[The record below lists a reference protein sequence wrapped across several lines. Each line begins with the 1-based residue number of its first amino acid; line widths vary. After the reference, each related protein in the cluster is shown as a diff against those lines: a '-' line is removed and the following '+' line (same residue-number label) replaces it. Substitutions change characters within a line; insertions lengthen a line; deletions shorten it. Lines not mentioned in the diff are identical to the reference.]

1 MSFRFGMP
9 VVQPD
14 SRGYRE
20 REEEI
25 MAARQRQ
32 QQTRPEI
39 ADDTYQYNNY
49 NYNTT
54 NNLTALSSIMPTR
67 TMTQVPETTGMAQ
80 SAPAPNRR
88 HVVTPDP
95 VSFRYLEQDPCINV
109 VDRRASLVG
118 YELYLVE
125 QWVCSRQSPTIVIAT
140 YTGDPNHAVVVGVLS
155 IPENE
160 NEWSARL
167 KMYFK
172 TMQQYHARPKDSPF
186 GEIMATNLS
195 SFPSA
200 LTVIAVRDGDIRRH
214 RQEFIVNEDLK
225 RLGCSGRS
233 GLTLSEPTRATQEK
247 FQSMYKTSEK
257 IPFSESVVELIKQC
271 QTALFIF
278 GMLESQY
285 IDGLLC
291 DVTETAVSDWWTE
304 VGAEY
309 YNAEPTDG
317 ILGPTTVAALLGML
331 MGARNRL
338 AWYGASVSKDV
349 FDVDN
354 MKKGIG
360 SFQKDLKLER
370 TRRLDHQ
377 TLRRL
382 HSVTIKAAAGEGGWG
397 VQKAIKS
404 TVEGFGGKRGE
415 LVFGM
420 VGGKDKGNIGDI
432 ETLDFDKFIS
442 HIYGE
447 RPKWLWFGKPL
458 RSQAS
463 ALPLGLTDHFGERTQ
478 QTTTTAASATAG
490 PVEGSKEE
498 PATPASTIP
507 SRRTLSAPLDT
518 EEPAAIEPLTTS
530 ATTTGLTDVSDTAL
544 SKKDT
549 RTAVYSAVPPGS
561 AVSINDSP
569 NDRVDREKYRDA
581 NGERERD
588 RDRDRD
594 RDPRKRTVF
603 KSVAG
608 RVNDARSGLGR
619 IRDAVGTGLRG
630 HASRPSRD
638 DAMMPGTGGSG
649 APFSPNSSSA
659 ALSSTG
665 SAMVPG
671 PMSTHPGIAS
681 LAQASLN
688 SPVMV
693 GRAFTWKNKPEEYL
707 SNIQRE
713 REMGEKL
720 FRNAGMPGT
729 THSSQ
734 GPQPD
739 ADAVA
744 AAATAALEAELAAR
758 LPGYST
764 QANGRASH
772 LRKDMI
778 ISTANTSVA
787 GSVADGSDLE
797 GPILEAE
804 RDVGPGVV
812 GLLRRHSIAGGEY
825 GRDAESLLRLGQQ
838 QQEVP
843 QKLPFE
849 VVWPR
854 RLSFSAAEEAVLG
867 WDEIVDFPEADD
879 DDDEDGEDSENNK
892 EGKENEEDGLGGVAG
907 ESYDQAVLLAASS
920 RFVTTLTL
928 ERGLYQDVLALKDVV
943 GPVVVDRVLELESLD
958 VVYEQQLEEV
968 QSVFFQLSGAYERVQ
983 ANSQDLLGLERA
995 QTTEAVREVEMLMA
1009 KVEYE
1014 IGSLASKVQDVEDGV
1029 RQFTQQVEYVE
1040 KRAEELK
1047 SHLETESWLHWAVR
1061 SLTGIGTGPNIV
1073 EGGPRRQQAN

>member
-9 VVQPD
+9 VVQPEA
-14 SRGYRE
+14 RNHRE
-20 REEEI
+20 REDEI
-25 MAARQRQ
+25 AIRQRQ
-32 QQTRPEI
+32 TRPSI
-39 ADDTYQYNNY
+39 LDDNNPSFHGFQPSQ
-49 NYNTT
+49 
-54 NNLTALSSIMPTR
+54 TALSSIMPTR
-67 TMTQVPETTGMAQ
+67 SFPRTPGAMNAV
-80 SAPAPNRR
+80 SANSPPAPNRR

-95 VSFRYLEQDPCINV
+95 VSFRYLEDDPCVSVI
-109 VDRRASLVG
+109 DRRASLVG
-118 YELYLVE
+118 YELYVVE

-155 IPENE
+155 IPDSED
-160 NEWSARL
+160 EWSPRL
-167 KMYFK
+167 KVYFK

-247 FQSMYKTSEK
+247 FQSLYKTSDR
-257 IPFSESVVELIKQC
+257 IPFAESVVELIKQC

-278 GMLESQY
+278 GMLDAKY

-291 DVTETAVSDWWTE
+291 DVTETAIGDWWTE

-432 ETLDFDKFIS
+432 ETLDIDKFVGL
-442 HIYGE
+442 IYGE
-447 RPKWLWFGKPL
+447 RPKWLWAGKPM
-458 RSQAS
+458 RSLAS
-463 ALPLGLTDHFGERTQ
+463 AAVASLPLASAMADHFQDRSAAATDMTSGFFTGKDKDEP
-478 QTTTTAASATAG
+478 TTTSTTT
-490 PVEGSKEE
+490 P
-498 PATPASTIP
+498 PAPNLN
-507 SRRTLSAPLDT
+507 SRRTLSVPMEDDESALA
-518 EEPAAIEPLTTS
+518 EAITATRTTS
-530 ATTTGLTDVSDTAL
+530 NNGAAVATTTGDSVDTAL
-544 SKKDT
+544 QKKDT
-549 RTAVYSAVPPGS
+549 KTPVYAAPPPES
-561 AVSINDSP
+561 AVSINDVP
-569 NDRVDREKYRDA
+569 N
-581 NGERERD
+581 ERD
-588 RDRDRD
+588 RDKYRENERDRERD

-630 HASRPSRD
+630 HVSRPSRD
-638 DAMMPGTGGSG
+638 DTGALPGSAAST
-649 APFSPNSSSA
+649 FSLDPSSA
-659 ALSSTG
+659 GMSSTG
-665 SAMVPG
+665 TGTSMQ
-671 PMSTHPGIAS
+671 PGIAS
-681 LAQASLN
+681 LAQASLS

-707 SNIQRE
+707 NNIRHE
-713 REMGEKL
+713 RELGEGIFK
-720 FRNAGMPGT
+720 NAGMPAT
-729 THSSQ
+729 EKTSM
-734 GPQPD
+734 GPHPD
-739 ADAVA
+739 ADAIA
-744 AAATAALEAELAAR
+744 AAATATLEAELASR

-764 QANGRASH
+764 EANGRASH
-772 LRKDMI
+772 LRKDMMPI
-778 ISTANTSVA
+778 VSTANTSVA
-787 GSVADGSDLE
+787 NSVADDADLE

-804 RDVGPGVV
+804 RDRGPGII
-812 GLLRRHSIAGGEY
+812 GLLRRHSVAGGEHC
-825 GRDAESLLRLGQQ
+825 RDRNSNDLLDTSDECINELQKHQ
-838 QQEVP
+838 YCKQ
-843 QKLPFE
+843 QKLPFD

-854 RLSFSAAEEAVLG
+854 RLSFSAAEEAVLD
-867 WDEIVDFPEADD
+867 WEDIVDFAEFDEEEE
-879 DDDEDGEDSENNK
+879 DDDESDEKEPDGN
-892 EGKENEEDGLGGVAG
+892 G
-907 ESYDQAVLLAASS
+907 ETYDQAALLAASS
-920 RFVTTLTL
+920 KFVTALTL
-928 ERGLYQDVLALKDVV
+928 ERGLYEDVLGLKDVV
-943 GPVVVDRVLELESLD
+943 GPVVRDRVLALESLD
-958 VVYEQQLEEV
+958 AVYATQIDEV

-995 QTTEAVREVEMLMA
+995 QNTEAVREVEMLMA

-1014 IGSLASKVQDVEDGV
+1014 IGSLASKVQDVEEGV

-1040 KRAEELK
+1040 KRAEELH
-1047 SHLETESWLHWAVR
+1047 SHLQTESWLHWFVR

-1073 EGGPRRQQAN
+1073 EGPERR

>member
-9 VVQPD
+9 MVQPD
-14 SRGYRE
+14 SRGHRE

-25 MAARQRQ
+25 MAARQRHA
-32 QQTRPEI
+32 RPGI
-39 ADDTYQYNNY
+39 VDDTYPYSSNSNFDQH
-49 NYNTT
+49 
-54 NNLTALSSIMPTR
+54 NLTSLSAIMPTR
-67 TMTQVPETTGMAQ
+67 VETTGMAS

-95 VSFRYLEQDPCINV
+95 VSFRYLEQDPCISV

-155 IPENE
+155 IPANE

-214 RQEFIVNEDLK
+214 RQDFIVNEDLK

-247 FQSMYKTSEK
+247 FQSLYKTSEK

-291 DVTETAVSDWWTE
+291 DVTETAVGDWWTE

-331 MGARNRL
+331 MGARSRL

-382 HSVTIKAAAGEGGWG
+382 HSVTTKAAAGEGGWG

-432 ETLDFDKFIS
+432 ETLDIDKFIS

-447 RPKWLWFGKPL
+447 RPKWLWFGKPR
-458 RSQAS
+458 RSQTS
-463 ALPLGLTDHFGERTQ
+463 TLPLGGLADHFQDRAQG
-478 QTTTTAASATAG
+478 TATATPASAA
-490 PVEGSKEE
+490 PASELNREE
-498 PATPASTIP
+498 PATPAAIGS
-507 SRRTLSAPLDT
+507 SRRAQSVPLDS
-518 EEPAAIEPLTTS
+518 EEPPIGEALTTS
-530 ATTTGLTDVSDTAL
+530 ATTGATTEPADVAL
-544 SKKDT
+544 LKKDT
-549 RTAVYSAVPPGS
+549 KTPVYSAVPPGS
-561 AVSINDSP
+561 AVSVYDSP
-569 NDRVDREKYRDA
+569 NDRDREKYRD
-581 NGERERD
+581 G
-588 RDRDRD
+588 D

-619 IRDAVGTGLRG
+619 IRDAVGGGLRG

-638 DAMMPGTGGSG
+638 DGGVLGSG
-649 APFSPNSSSA
+649 GGVLSPDPSSA
-659 ALSSTG
+659 ALSSAGSSMAPG
-665 SAMVPG
+665 SAMAY
-671 PMSTHPGIAS
+671 PGIS
-681 LAQASLN
+681 GLAQASLN
-688 SPVMV
+688 SPAMV

-707 SNIQRE
+707 RNIQRE

-729 THSSQ
+729 IHSTQ
-734 GPQPD
+734 GPNPD
-739 ADAVA
+739 ADAIA
-744 AAATAALEAELAAR
+744 AAATAAFETQLAAR

-772 LRKDMI
+772 LRKDMA

-787 GSVADGSDLE
+787 GSVAGGSDLE

-812 GLLRRHSIAGGEY
+812 GLLRRHSIAGGECS
-825 GRDAESLLRLGQQ
+825 RDMLQQPLQREEQQ
-838 QQEVP
+838 QQLP

-867 WDEIVDFPEADD
+867 WDEIVDFPEVGDEDD
-879 DDDEDGEDSENNK
+879 GDGEDSKDGQDDKNSE
-892 EGKENEEDGLGGVAG
+892 EGGLGSVAG
-907 ESYDQAVLLAASS
+907 ESHDQAILLAASS
-920 RFVTTLTL
+920 RFVTAQTL

-943 GPVVVDRVLELESLD
+943 GPVVVDRVLALESLD
-958 VVYEQQLEEV
+958 AVYETQIEEV
-968 QSVFFQLSGAYERVQ
+968 QSVFFQLSGAYEHVQ
-983 ANSQDLLGLERA
+983 ANSQDLLGIERA

-1014 IGSLASKVQDVEDGV
+1014 IGSLASKVQDVEEGV
-1029 RQFTQQVEYVE
+1029 RQFTQQVEHVE
-1040 KRAEELK
+1040 RRAEELK
-1047 SHLETESWLHWAVR
+1047 RHLETESWLHWAVR

-1073 EGGPRRQQAN
+1073 EAGPRRQ